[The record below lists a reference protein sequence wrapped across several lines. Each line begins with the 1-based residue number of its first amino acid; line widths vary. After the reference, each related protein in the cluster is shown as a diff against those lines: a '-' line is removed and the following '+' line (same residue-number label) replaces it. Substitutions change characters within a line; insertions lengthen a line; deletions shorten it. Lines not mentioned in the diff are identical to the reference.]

1 MKTSIV
7 SLLVPLFA
15 LSVSS
20 SGIGSA
26 VAQDILIR
34 GATVH
39 TQTAKGTL
47 SNADVLLRDGKIHS
61 VGTGLSAD
69 GAVTVDAKGRAL
81 TPGMFAGVSTI
92 GIQEVQAEST
102 TDDAA
107 LALDAP
113 AYEMQWR
120 PEFDVTTA
128 YNGRSTLVPV
138 TRIEG
143 MTWTVLAPNIADE
156 GSSFLAGQGAA
167 VTLDGRQDAVLDGSR
182 SLFIN
187 LGGTMNERSAGSRA
201 AQWMIL
207 EQAVHETRT
216 RPTGD
221 KTLMHPLGREVFAR
235 YLAGGRVVFGVNRAA
250 DILKTLAFAKRYGI
264 KPVIV
269 GGAEAWVVA
278 DQLAEAKVPV
288 VLDALVNLPDTF
300 DQIGA
305 RLDNAALL
313 HEAGVKIAFT
323 HFTES
328 HNARKVRQ
336 VAGNAAAHGLPKEV
350 ALAGLT
356 NDAADIFGLGAS
368 RGRLAAG
375 QVADVVLWSGDP
387 LEVTSVAEQVWID
400 GRAIQMRSRQ
410 HELRDR
416 YLERLKQA
424 QR

>member
-1 MKTSIV
+1 MKTLIV
-7 SLLVPLFA
+7 SLLAPTLLA
-15 LSVSS
+15 LGS
-20 SGIGSA
+20 GSA
-26 VAQDILIR
+26 AAQDILIR

-39 TQTAKGTL
+39 TLTAKGTL
-47 SNADVLLRDGKIHS
+47 TNTDVLIRDGKIHA

-69 GAVTVDAKGRAL
+69 GATVVDAKGRAL
-81 TPGMFAGVSTI
+81 TPGMFAGLSNI

-102 TDDAA
+102 TNDAA
-107 LALDAP
+107 LALGAP

-120 PEFDVTTA
+120 PEFDVTAA
-128 YNGRSTLVPV
+128 YNGRSVLVPV

-143 MTWTVLAPNIADE
+143 MTWTVLSPNVTDE
-156 GSSFLAGQGAA
+156 GGNFLAGQGAA

-182 SLFIN
+182 SLFID
-187 LGGTMNERSAGSRA
+187 LGGTVNALSGGSRA
-201 AQWMIL
+201 AQWMLL

-216 RPTGD
+216 RATGD
-221 KTLMHPLGREVFAR
+221 KTLMHPLGRETFAR
-235 YLAGGRVVFGVNRAA
+235 YLAGGRVVFDVNRAA
-250 DILKTLAFAKRYGI
+250 DILKTLAFAKRHGL
-264 KPVIV
+264 KPVIL
-269 GGAEAWVVA
+269 GGAEAWIVA

-313 HEAGVKIAFT
+313 HKAGVKIAFT
-323 HFTES
+323 HFSES

-336 VAGNAAAHGLPKEV
+336 VAGNAAAHGLPKDA

-356 NDAADIFGLGAS
+356 SNPADIFGLGAT
-368 RGRLAAG
+368 RGHIAAG

-400 GRAIQMRSRQ
+400 GRAIEMRSRQ
-410 HELRDR
+410 QELRDR

>member
-1 MKTSIV
+1 MKKLIV
-7 SLLVPLFA
+7 SLLAPSLFA
-15 LSVSS
+15 FGS
-20 SGIGSA
+20 SA
-26 VAQDILIR
+26 VTAQDILIR

-39 TQTAKGTL
+39 TLTDKGTL
-47 SNADVLLRDGKIHS
+47 SNADVLIRDGKIHS

-81 TPGMFAGVSTI
+81 TPGMFAGLTNI
-92 GIQEVQAEST
+92 GIQEVQAEAA

-107 LALDAP
+107 LVLGAP

-120 PEFDVTTA
+120 PEFDVTAA
-128 YNGRSTLVPV
+128 YNGRSILVPV

-143 MTWTVLAPNIADE
+143 MTWTVLSPNVAEE
-156 GSSFLAGQGAA
+156 GGNFLAGQGAA
-167 VTLDGRQDAVLDGSR
+167 VSLDGRQDAVIDGSR
-182 SLFIN
+182 SLFID
-187 LGGTMNERSAGSRA
+187 LGGTINDRSGGSRA

-216 RPTGD
+216 RVTGD

-235 YLAGGRVVFGVNRAA
+235 YLAGGRVVFDVNRAA
-250 DILKTLAFAKRYGI
+250 DIQKTLAFAKRYGI

-278 DQLAEAKVPV
+278 DELAAAKVPV
-288 VLDALVNLPDTF
+288 ILDALVNLPDSF

-313 HEAGVKIAFT
+313 HKAGVKIAFT

-336 VAGNAAAHGLPKEV
+336 VAGNAAAHGLPKDA

-356 NDAADIFGLGAS
+356 SNAADIFGLGAS
-368 RGRLAAG
+368 RGRIATG

-387 LEVTSVAEQVWID
+387 LEVTSVAEQVWIN
-400 GRAIQMRSRQ
+400 GRAIEMRSRQ
-410 HELRDR
+410 QELRDR

>member
-1 MKTSIV
+1 MKKLIV
-7 SLLVPLFA
+7 SLLAPSLFA
-15 LSVSS
+15 LGS
-20 SGIGSA
+20 GSA
-26 VAQDILIR
+26 AAQDILIR

-39 TQTAKGTL
+39 PLTARGTL
-47 SNADVLLRDGKIHS
+47 GNADVLIRDGKIHS
-61 VGTGLSAD
+61 VGTGLSAE
-69 GAVTVDAKGRAL
+69 GATTVDAKGRAL
-81 TPGMFAGVSTI
+81 TPGMFAGLSTI
-92 GIQEVQAEST
+92 GIQEVQAEGA

-107 LALDAP
+107 LALGAP

-128 YNGRSTLVPV
+128 YNGRSVLVPV

-143 MTWTVLAPNIADE
+143 LTWTVLSPHVAEAGAN
-156 GSSFLAGQGAA
+156 FLAGQGAA

-182 SLFIN
+182 SLFID
-187 LGGTMNERSAGSRA
+187 LGGTMNDRSGGSRA

-216 RPTGD
+216 RLTGD

-235 YLAGGRVVFGVNRAA
+235 YLQGGRVVFDVNRAA

-264 KPVIV
+264 KAVIV
-269 GGAEAWVVA
+269 GGAEAWIVA
-278 DQLAEAKVPV
+278 DELAEAKVPV
-288 VLDALVNLPDTF
+288 ILDALVNLPDSF

-313 HEAGVKIAFT
+313 HKAGVKIAFT
-323 HFTES
+323 HFSES

-336 VAGNAAAHGLPKEV
+336 VAGNAAAHGLPKDV

-356 NDAADIFGLGAS
+356 SNAADIFGLGGS
-368 RGRLAAG
+368 RGRIAAG

-387 LEVTSVAEQVWID
+387 LEVTSVAEQVWIN
-400 GRAIQMRSRQ
+400 GRAIEMRSRQ

>member
-1 MKTSIV
+1 MKKLIV
-7 SLLVPLFA
+7 SLLAPSLLA
-15 LSVSS
+15 LGCGSV
-20 SGIGSA
+20 A
-26 VAQDILIR
+26 AQNILIR
-34 GATVH
+34 NATVH
-39 TQTAKGTL
+39 TLTAKGTL
-47 SNADVLLRDGKIHS
+47 GNTDVLIRDGKIHS

-69 GAVTVDAKGRAL
+69 GVVTLDAKGRAL
-81 TPGMFAGVSTI
+81 TPGMFAGVSNI
-92 GIQEVQAEST
+92 GIQEVQAEAA
-102 TDDAA
+102 TDDTT
-107 LALDAP
+107 LAMGAP

-120 PEFDVTTA
+120 PEFDVTSA
-128 YNGRSTLVPV
+128 YNGRSVLVPV

-143 MTWTVLAPNIADE
+143 MTWTVLSPNVADE
-156 GSSFLAGQGAA
+156 GGNFLAGQGAA
-167 VTLDGRQDAVLDGSR
+167 VTLDGRQEAVLDGSR
-182 SLFIN
+182 SLFID
-187 LGGTMNERSAGSRA
+187 LGGTFNDRSGGSRA

-278 DQLAEAKVPV
+278 DELAEAKVPV
-288 VLDALVNLPDTF
+288 ILDALVNLPDSF
-300 DQIGA
+300 DQVGA

-313 HEAGVKIAFT
+313 NKAGVKIAFT

-336 VAGNAAAHGLPKEV
+336 VAGNAAAHGLPKDV

-356 NDAADIFGLGAS
+356 SNPADIFGLGAS
-368 RGRLAAG
+368 RGHIAAG

-387 LEVTSVAEQVWID
+387 LEVTSVAEQVWIN
-400 GRAIQMRSRQ
+400 GRAIEMRSRQ
-410 HELRDR
+410 QELRDR
-416 YLERLKQA
+416 YFERLKQA

>member
-1 MKTSIV
+1 MKTLID
-7 SLLVPLFA
+7 SLLATSLFVLGA
-15 LSVSS
+15 
-20 SGIGSA
+20 GGA
-26 VAQDILIR
+26 VAQDVLIR
-34 GATVH
+34 GATIY
-39 TQTAKGTL
+39 TATAKGTL
-47 SNADVLLRDGKIHS
+47 SNADVLIRDGKIHA

-69 GAVTVDAKGRAL
+69 GAATVDAKGRAL
-81 TPGMFAGVSTI
+81 TPGMFAGLSTL
-92 GIQEVQAEST
+92 GVQEVELEPT
-102 TDDAA
+102 TNDAG
-107 LALDAP
+107 LSLGAP

-128 YNGRSTLVPV
+128 YNGRSILIPV

-143 MTWTVLAPNIADE
+143 MTWTVLAPGTSDGGN
-156 GSSFLAGQGAA
+156 FLAGQGAA

-182 SLFIN
+182 SLFID
-187 LGGTMNERSAGSRA
+187 LGGSMNERSGGSRA
-201 AQWMIL
+201 AQWMLL

-216 RPTGD
+216 LASGD
-221 KTLMHPLGREVFAR
+221 KALMQPLGREVFAR

-250 DILKTLAFAKRYGI
+250 DILKTLSFAKRYGI

-278 DQLAEAKVPV
+278 DELAEAKVPV

-313 HEAGVKIAFT
+313 HKAGVKIAFT
-323 HFTES
+323 HFSES

-336 VAGNAAAHGLPKEV
+336 VAGNAAAHGLPKDV

-356 NDAADIFGLGAS
+356 SEAADIFGLGSS
-368 RGRLAAG
+368 RGRIAVG
-375 QVADVVLWSGDP
+375 QVGDVVLWSGDP
-387 LEVTSVAEQVWID
+387 LEVTSVAEQVWIA
-400 GRAIQMRSRQ
+400 GRPIEMRSRQ
-410 HELRDR
+410 LDLRDR
-416 YLERLKQA
+416 YLGRLKQA

>member
-1 MKTSIV
+1 MKTLIV
-7 SLLVPLFA
+7 SLLAPTVFA
-15 LSVSS
+15 LSLSS
-20 SGIGSA
+20 LGAGSA
-26 VAQDILIR
+26 AARDVLIR
-34 GATVH
+34 GATIH
-39 TQTAKGTL
+39 TLTAKGTL
-47 SNADVLLRDGKIHS
+47 TNADVLIRDGKIQS

-69 GAVTVDAKGRAL
+69 GATAVDAKGRAL
-81 TPGMFAGVSTI
+81 TPGMFAGMSNI
-92 GIQEVQAEST
+92 GIQEVQAESA

-107 LALDAP
+107 LALGAP

-120 PEFDVTTA
+120 PEFDVTSA
-128 YNGRSTLVPV
+128 YNGRSILVPV

-143 MTWTVLAPNIADE
+143 MTWTVLSPNVAEE
-156 GSSFLAGQGAA
+156 GGNFLAGQGAA

-182 SLFIN
+182 SLFID
-187 LGGTMNERSAGSRA
+187 LGQRSGGSRA

-216 RPTGD
+216 RQTGD

-235 YLAGGRVVFGVNRAA
+235 YLAGGRVVFNVNRAA

-269 GGAEAWVVA
+269 GGAEAWIVA
-278 DQLAEAKVPV
+278 DELAEAKVPV

-300 DQIGA
+300 DQLGA

-313 HEAGVKIAFT
+313 HKAGVKIAFT
-323 HFTES
+323 HFSES

-336 VAGNAAAHGLPKEV
+336 VAGNAAAHGLPKDV

-356 NDAADIFGLGAS
+356 SNPADIFGLGAT
-368 RGRLAAG
+368 RGHIAAG
-375 QVADVVLWSGDP
+375 QVADIVLWSGDP

-400 GRAIQMRSRQ
+400 GRAIEMRSRQ
-410 HELRDR
+410 QELRDR

>member
-1 MKTSIV
+1 MKKLFV
-7 SLLVPLFA
+7 SLLAPSLIA
-15 LSVSS
+15 LS
-20 SGIGSA
+20 GTA
-26 VAQDILIR
+26 VAQNILIR
-34 GATVH
+34 NATVH
-39 TQTAKGTL
+39 TLTAKGTL
-47 SNADVLLRDGKIHS
+47 SSTDVLIRDGKIHS

-69 GAVTVDAKGRAL
+69 GVVTLDAKGRAL
-81 TPGMFAGVSTI
+81 TPGMFAGLSNI
-92 GIQEVQAEST
+92 GIQEVQAEAA
-102 TDDAA
+102 TDDTT
-107 LALDAP
+107 LALGAP

-128 YNGRSTLVPV
+128 YNGRSVLVPV

-143 MTWTVLAPNIADE
+143 MTWTVLSPNLSDE
-156 GSSFLAGQGAA
+156 GSNFLAGQGAA
-167 VTLDGRQDAVLDGSR
+167 VTLDGRQEAVLDGSR
-182 SLFIN
+182 SLFID
-187 LGGTMNERSAGSRA
+187 LGGTLNDRSAGSRA

-207 EQAVHETRT
+207 DQAVHETRS

-221 KTLMHPLGREVFAR
+221 KLLMHPLGREAFAR

-250 DILKTLAFAKRYGI
+250 DILKTLAFAKRNGI

-278 DQLAEAKVPV
+278 DQLAQAKVPV
-288 VLDALVNLPDTF
+288 ILDALVNLPDSF
-300 DQIGA
+300 DQVGA

-313 HEAGVKIAFT
+313 NKAGVKIAFT

-336 VAGNAAAHGLPKEV
+336 VAGNAAAHGLPKDV

-356 NDAADIFGLGAS
+356 SNPADIFGLGAS
-368 RGRLAAG
+368 RGHIATG

-387 LEVTSVAEQVWID
+387 LEVTSVAEQVWIN
-400 GRAIQMRSRQ
+400 GRAIEMRSRQ
-410 HELRDR
+410 QDLRDR
-416 YLERLKQA
+416 YFERLKQA

>member
-1 MKTSIV
+1 MKKLIV
-7 SLLVPLFA
+7 SLLAPSLFA
-15 LSVSS
+15 L
-20 SGIGSA
+20 GA
-26 VAQDILIR
+26 NTAAAQDILIR

-39 TQTAKGTL
+39 TLTAKGTL
-47 SNADVLLRDGKIHS
+47 TNADVLIRDGKIHS

-69 GAVTVDAKGRAL
+69 GATIVDAKGRAL
-81 TPGMFAGVSTI
+81 TPGMFAGLSTI
-92 GIQEVQAEST
+92 GIQEVQAEGT
-102 TDDAA
+102 TDDAT
-107 LALDAP
+107 LALGAP

-128 YNGRSTLVPV
+128 YNSRSVLVPV

-143 MTWTVLAPNIADE
+143 MTWTVLSPNLADE
-156 GSSFLAGQGAA
+156 GSNFLAGQGAA

-182 SLFIN
+182 SLFID
-187 LGGTMNERSAGSRA
+187 LGGTINARTGGSRA

-221 KTLMHPLGREVFAR
+221 KTLMHPLGRDVFAR
-235 YLAGGRVVFGVNRAA
+235 YLAGGRVVFEVNRAA
-250 DILKTLAFAKRYGI
+250 DILKTLAFAKGYGI

-269 GGAEAWVVA
+269 GGAEAWIVA

-288 VLDALVNLPDTF
+288 ILDALVNLPESF
-300 DQIGA
+300 DQVGA

-313 HEAGVKIAFT
+313 NKAGVKVAFT
-323 HFTES
+323 HFSES

-356 NDAADIFGLGAS
+356 SNPADIFGLSTS
-368 RGRLAAG
+368 RGHIAAG

-387 LEVTSVAEQVWID
+387 LEVTSVAEQVWIN
-400 GRAIQMRSRQ
+400 GRAIDMRSRQ
-410 HELRDR
+410 QELRDR
-416 YLERLKQA
+416 YFERLKQA

>member
-1 MKTSIV
+1 MKKLTI
-7 SLLVPLFA
+7 SLLAPALFA
-15 LSVSS
+15 L
-20 SGIGSA
+20 GAGTA
-26 VAQDILIR
+26 GAQDILIR

-39 TQTAKGTL
+39 TSTAKGTL
-47 SNADVLLRDGKIHS
+47 TNADVLIRDGKIHS

-69 GAVTVDAKGRAL
+69 GATTVDAKGRAL
-81 TPGMFAGVSTI
+81 TPGMFAGLSTL
-92 GIQEVQAEST
+92 GIQEVQAESA

-107 LALDAP
+107 LALGAP

-128 YNGRSTLVPV
+128 YNGRSVLVPV

-143 MTWTVLAPNIADE
+143 MTWTVLSPNLAEE
-156 GSSFLAGQGAA
+156 GGNFLAGQGAA

-182 SLFIN
+182 SLFID
-187 LGGTMNERSAGSRA
+187 LGGTINDRSGGSRA

-250 DILKTLAFAKRYGI
+250 DILKTLAFAKRNNI

-288 VLDALVNLPDTF
+288 ILDALVNLPDSF
-300 DQIGA
+300 DQVGA

-313 HEAGVKIAFT
+313 HKAGVKIAFT

-336 VAGNAAAHGLPKEV
+336 VAGNAAAHGLPKDV

-356 NDAADIFGLGAS
+356 SHPADIFGLSAS
-368 RGRLAAG
+368 RGHIAAG

-387 LEVTSVAEQVWID
+387 LEVTSIAEQVWIN
-400 GRAIQMRSRQ
+400 GRAIEMRSRQ
-410 HELRDR
+410 QELRDR
-416 YLERLKQA
+416 YFERLKQA